1 MKERDYIIEIGSCRK
16 EKYGKEVCGDTILSS
31 KVPGEER
38 YIAVLSDGLG
48 SGIKASVL
56 STLTAAMNLN
66 FRLMHEPVIN
76 SVSWIMD
83 TLPVDSERNMSYSTF
98 TIVDIDFDGDTK
110 VIEYGN
116 PPFFIFR
123 NKEIIHPARN
133 TVEVNRHDKNKSID
147 LSTFTLLENDR
158 LIITSDGITQSGI
171 GKSSMP
177 FGWGIDN
184 LVNFV
189 KEETGTSQPVS
200 ASEMAKNI
208 VKKAVAN
215 DSFMLK
221 DDASCAVIY
230 RRKPRRL
237 LLCSGPPFNESR
249 DPLIAGM
256 VADFEGK
263 KIVCG
268 GTTAM
273 IIARELKKEIIMG
286 PIELMDSDLPP
297 ACSIEGIDL
306 VTEGILTLSRVAEIL
321 DRKDDISITKTDLA
335 TGIVKMLLEADIID
349 FLVGTCINVAHQDP
363 SLPVELDIR
372 RNIIKKTAGL
382 LESKFLKQVNIKYL

>member
-116 PPFFIFR
+116 PPFFIVR

-133 TVEVNRHDKNKSID
+133 TV
-147 LSTFTLLENDR
+147 DR
-158 LIITSDGITQSGI
+158 GPDV
-171 GKSSMP
+171 K
-177 FGWGIDN
+177 FGRN
-184 LVNFV
+184 
-189 KEETGTSQPVS
+189 
-200 ASEMAKNI
+200 
-208 VKKAVAN
+208 AN
-215 DSFMLK
+215 
-221 DDASCAVIY
+221 
-230 RRKPRRL
+230 
-237 LLCSGPPFNESR
+237 
-249 DPLIAGM
+249 
-256 VADFEGK
+256 
-263 KIVCG
+263 
-268 GTTAM
+268 
-273 IIARELKKEIIMG
+273 
-286 PIELMDSDLPP
+286 
-297 ACSIEGIDL
+297 
-306 VTEGILTLSRVAEIL
+306 
-321 DRKDDISITKTDLA
+321 
-335 TGIVKMLLEADIID
+335 
-349 FLVGTCINVAHQDP
+349 
-363 SLPVELDIR
+363 
-372 RNIIKKTAGL
+372 
-382 LESKFLKQVNIKYL
+382 